1 MDEIEKY
8 IIAHS
13 SRWES
18 TEAEGLEWIRRQT
31 HLRTNHARMLSGP
44 VQGHLLRTLCGAFG
58 ARRALEIGTFTGY
71 ASACI
76 ALGLKDCSAMQQLH
90 PDSPGLKD
98 CSAMQQ
104 AHLDSLEINDELEDI
119 IRQGWRRVGVEDV
132 ITLHLGDALETIAR
146 LSQSACPD
154 KYDLVYIDANK
165 RQYCAYYD
173 AVLPLL
179 RPGGVILADNT
190 LWDGKVLEDPMPRD
204 AQTVEISLFN
214 GKVADDP
221 RVEAIILPLRD
232 GLTIIRKKAE

>member
-1 MDEIEKY
+1 MDNLEKY

-13 SRWES
+13 SLWES
-18 TEAEGLEWIRRQT
+18 AQAEGLEWIRRQT

-76 ALGLKDCSAMQQLH
+76 ALGLKDCSA
-90 PDSPGLKD
+90 GE
-98 CSAMQQ
+98 

-232 GLTIIRKKAE
+232 GLTIIRKKVE